1 MNNACIVWNNGNTA
15 FRASEYTSIVD
26 VFRSLGYPVGEV
38 RILLHGDD
46 QILLDTVL
54 SLKKS
59 CENLLILTD
68 QVEHA
73 YVQKLLSQKGVFNE
87 KNANV
92 SMDGNGIFTD
102 GKQSTFLLTMGDFM
116 RTKQYIE
123 RVCGGHLRQKYGDR
137 RAKLTIRAVGAN
149 QAHVEQ
155 LILQA
160 KTYDK
165 GKMQYQYARS
175 YAEDVIEI
183 FYDENT
189 PKMLVDD
196 VLRLFAE
203 GLGDSVYALDDTP
216 LSEQLINLL
225 KVRGKTVSVAESF
238 TGGGIAKKLTSVSG
252 ASAVYFEGVNTY
264 NERSKIKRLG
274 VSEYTL
280 KTVGAVSDQTAYEMA
295 SGLIAT
301 GDCDIAIATTGLAGP
316 NTDKSMLPVGL
327 CYIAVGTKERVFVY
341 RYKFD
346 GSREEITQTA
356 INYALFLAYK
366 QLKNM

>member
-15 FRASEYTSIVD
+15 FRATEYTSIID

-46 QILLDTVL
+46 QILLNTVL

-59 CENLLILTD
+59 CENLLVLTD
-68 QVEHA
+68 KSEYA
-73 YVQKLLSQKGVFNE
+73 YVQKLLTQEGVFGD
-87 KNANV
+87 KTANV
-92 SMDGNGIFTD
+92 SVDGNGIFTD

-123 RVCGGHLRQKYGDR
+123 TVCGGHLRQKYGDR

-149 QAHVEQ
+149 QTHVEQ
-155 LILQA
+155 LISQA

-203 GLGDSVYALDDTP
+203 GLGDTVYALDDTP
-216 LSEQLINLL
+216 LNEQLINLL
-225 KVRGKTVSVAESF
+225 KVRGKTISVAESF

-264 NERSKIKRLG
+264 NELSKIKRLG
-274 VSEYTL
+274 VNEYTL

-316 NTDKSMLPVGL
+316 NTDRSMLPVGL